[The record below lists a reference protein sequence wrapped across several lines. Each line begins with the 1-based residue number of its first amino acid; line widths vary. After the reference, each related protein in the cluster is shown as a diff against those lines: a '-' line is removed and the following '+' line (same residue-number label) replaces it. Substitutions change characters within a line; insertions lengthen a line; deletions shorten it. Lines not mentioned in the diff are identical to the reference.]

1 LSPAAPRK
9 PEGPARPP
17 QRLDE
22 EGLRALGLDPT
33 RLPVHV
39 AIIMDGNG
47 RWATRQ
53 GLPRAEGHRAGRAAI
68 RRTVEAAVE
77 LGIRVLTLF
86 AFSTENWRR
95 PRDEVE
101 ALCALYEEVLRE
113 ETPELARHGVRV
125 HVIGDRS
132 EFPRS
137 LQEAIRYAEEATAG
151 NDVLHLV
158 GALNYG
164 GRAEI
169 VQAARCL
176 AEAVWR
182 GELTPEGIG
191 EAEVAC
197 RLQTHPL
204 PDPDLIIRTAGEKR
218 LSNFLVWQS
227 AYAELYF
234 TDVLW
239 PEFDRQALVE
249 ALRDYQSRVRRFGGL
264 DAG

>member
-1 LSPAAPRK
+1 MTSPST
-9 PEGPARPP
+9 P
-17 QRLDE
+17 QRLDD
-22 EGLRALGLDPT
+22 EGLRALGLDPA

-47 RWATRQ
+47 RWAIRR
-53 GLPRAEGHRAGRAAI
+53 GLPRVEGHRAGRAAI

-95 PRDEVE
+95 PREEVE
-101 ALCALYEEVLRE
+101 ALCSLYEQVLWE
-113 ETPELARHGVRV
+113 ETPELARNGVCV

-132 EFPRS
+132 EFPPG
-137 LQEAIRYAEEATAG
+137 LQEAIRYAEESTAG
-151 NDVLHLV
+151 NEVLHLV

-169 VQAARCL
+169 VQAARAL
-176 AEAVWR
+176 AAAACR
-182 GELTPEGIG
+182 GELRPHAIG
-191 EAEVAC
+191 EEELAS
-197 RLQTHPL
+197 RLQTYPL

-239 PEFDRQALVE
+239 PEFDRQDLVE

>member
-1 LSPAAPRK
+1 M
-9 PEGPARPP
+9 PEATPP
-17 QRLDE
+17 HRLDDQA
-22 EGLRALGLDPT
+22 LRALGLDPA

-47 RWATRQ
+47 RWATRR
-53 GLPRAEGHRAGRAAI
+53 GLPRVEGHRAGRTAI

-95 PRDEVE
+95 PKDEVE

-113 ETPELARHGVRV
+113 ETPELARQGVRV
-125 HVIGDRS
+125 HIIGDRS

-137 LQEAIRYAEEATAG
+137 LQEAIRYAEESTAA
-151 NDVLHLV
+151 NHVLHLV

-169 VQAARCL
+169 VHAARAL
-176 AEAVWR
+176 ATAAAR
-182 GELTPEGIG
+182 GELRPEAICEG
-191 EAEVAC
+191 ELT
-197 RLQTHPL
+197 RHLQTYPL

-234 TDVLW
+234 TDLLW
-239 PEFDRQALVE
+239 PEFDREALVE
-249 ALRDYQSRVRRFGGL
+249 ALRDYQGRVRRFGGL

>member
-1 LSPAAPRK
+1 MTSPST
-9 PEGPARPP
+9 P
-17 QRLDE
+17 QRLDD
-22 EGLRALGLDPT
+22 EGLRALGLDPA

-47 RWATRQ
+47 RWAVRR
-53 GLPRAEGHRAGRAAI
+53 GLPRVEGHRAGRAAI

-95 PRDEVE
+95 PREEVE
-101 ALCALYEEVLRE
+101 ALCALYEQVLWE
-113 ETPELARHGVRV
+113 ETPELARNGVCV

-132 EFPRS
+132 EFPS
-137 LQEAIRYAEEATAG
+137 GLQEAIRYAEESTAG
-151 NDVLHLV
+151 NEVLHLV

-169 VQAARCL
+169 VQAARAL
-176 AEAVWR
+176 AEAVCR
-182 GELTPEGIG
+182 GELRAHAIG
-191 EAEVAC
+191 EEELAS
-197 RLQTHPL
+197 RLQTYPL

-234 TDVLW
+234 TEVLW

-249 ALRDYQSRVRRFGGL
+249 ALRDYQTRVRRFGGL

>member
-1 LSPAAPRK
+1 MTSPST
-9 PEGPARPP
+9 P
-17 QRLDE
+17 QRLDD
-22 EGLRALGLDPT
+22 EGLRALGLDPA

-47 RWATRQ
+47 RWAVRR
-53 GLPRAEGHRAGRAAI
+53 GLPRVEGHRAGRAAI

-101 ALCALYEEVLRE
+101 ALCALYEQVLWE
-113 ETPELARHGVRV
+113 ETPELARNGVRV

-132 EFPRS
+132 EFPPS
-137 LQEAIRYAEEATAG
+137 LQEAIRYAEESTAG
-151 NDVLHLV
+151 NEVLHLV

-169 VQAARCL
+169 VQAARAL
-176 AEAVWR
+176 AAAVCR
-182 GELTPEGIG
+182 GELQADAIG
-191 EAEVAC
+191 EAELAS
-197 RLQTHPL
+197 RLQTYPL

-227 AYAELYF
+227 AYAELHF

-239 PEFDRQALVE
+239 PEFDRRALVE
-249 ALRDYQSRVRRFGGL
+249 AIRDYQNRIRRFGGL

>member
-1 LSPAAPRK
+1 V
-9 PEGPARPP
+9 EGPSVP
-17 QRLDE
+17 QRLDD
-22 EGLRALGLDPT
+22 GALRALGLDPA

-47 RWATRQ
+47 RWATRR
-53 GLPRAEGHRAGRAAI
+53 GLPRVEGHRAGRAAI

-101 ALCALYEEVLRE
+101 ALCALYEQVLRE
-113 ETPELARHGVRV
+113 ETPELARNGVRV
-125 HVIGDRS
+125 HIIGDRS
-132 EFPRS
+132 GFPPS
-137 LQEAIRYAEEATAG
+137 LQEAIRYAEESTAE
-151 NDVLHLV
+151 NDTLHLV

-169 VQAARCL
+169 AQAAREL
-176 AEAVWR
+176 AEAARR
-182 GELTPEGIG
+182 GEVSPEAIG
-191 EAEVAC
+191 EAELSR
-197 RLQTHPL
+197 RLMTYPL
-204 PDPDLIIRTAGEKR
+204 PDPDLVIRTAGERR

-234 TDVLW
+234 TDLLW

>member
-1 LSPAAPRK
+1 MENSSS
-9 PEGPARPP
+9 PP

-22 EGLRALGLDPT
+22 EALRALGLDPA

-47 RWATRQ
+47 RWATRR
-53 GLPRAEGHRAGRAAI
+53 GLPRVEGHRAGRAAI
-68 RRTVEAAVE
+68 RRTVEAAAE

-95 PRDEVE
+95 PRDEVQ
-101 ALCALYEEVLRE
+101 ALCELYEQVLWE
-113 ETPELARHGVRV
+113 ETPELARKGVRV

-132 EFPRS
+132 EFPPS
-137 LQEAIRYAEEATAG
+137 LQEAIRYAEETTRG
-151 NDVLHLV
+151 NETLHLV

-169 VQAARCL
+169 VQAARAL
-176 AEAVWR
+176 AAAVLR
-182 GELTPEGIG
+182 GEVCPESIG
-191 EAEVAC
+191 EGDLASH
-197 RLQTHPL
+197 LQTHPL
-204 PDPDLIIRTAGEKR
+204 PDPDLIIRTAGERR

-234 TDVLW
+234 TEVLW
-239 PEFDRQALVE
+239 PDFDRHVLLE
-249 ALRDYQSRVRRFGGL
+249 ALRDYQGRVRRFGGL

>member
-1 LSPAAPRK
+1 VRPAS
-9 PEGPARPP
+9 PP
-17 QRLDE
+17 QSPDPE
-22 EGLRALGLDPT
+22 ALRALGLDPA
-33 RLPVHV
+33 RLPAHV

-53 GLPRAEGHRAGRAAI
+53 GLPRVEGHRAGREAI
-68 RRTVEAAVE
+68 RRAVEAAVE
-77 LGIRVLTLF
+77 FGIRVLTLF

-95 PRDEVE
+95 PLDEVE
-101 ALCALYEEVLRE
+101 ALCALYEQVLRE
-113 ETPELARHGVRV
+113 ETPELAVRGVRV
-125 HVIGDRS
+125 RIIGDRS

-137 LQEAIRYAEEATAG
+137 LQEAIRYAEELTASG
-151 NDVLHLV
+151 DRLDLV

-169 VQAARCL
+169 VAAAR
-176 AEAVWR
+176 AVAAAAAR
-182 GELTPEGIG
+182 GELQPEALG
-191 EAEVAC
+191 EAELA
-197 RLQTHPL
+197 RFLQTHPL
-204 PDPDLIIRTAGEKR
+204 PDPDLVIRTAGERR

-239 PEFDRQALVE
+239 PEFDRDVLLA
-249 ALRDYQSRVRRFGGL
+249 ALRDYQARVRRFGGL